1 MMQNYIQTQ
10 ISDIGGRQENQD
22 FASFRGTKFGFL
34 SVVCDGMGGA
44 KGGSYASQLAS
55 QIVIDDITNSASDD
69 PRNALQNAVQ
79 KANFEVFRVS
89 INDSKYKGMGTTI
102 TVLLLTQEKAYICH
116 VGDSRV
122 YQFRKGQKI
131 YRTYDHSVVFRMLKE
146 GILKTE
152 EQARN
157 HSRSNELSRVLG
169 IQPFVDIEIAE
180 VTYQKDDIFLLCTD
194 GICGEL
200 TDEQIENIV
209 RQNTIV
215 DNLANTLIK
224 TVNQTC
230 FAKGGGHDNL
240 TVSLVQAKTNSNII
254 TSQAKNSNS
263 LIYISLMIVFFI
275 IFVGALLSNEYLRV
289 RPLQMQN
296 ETFKKTLD
304 SLGVKPTEKETK
316 PPITPLDSLQKII
329 KIKSDSLQQV
339 TTDLK
344 DVIKLVKEKKW
355 AEYNKKLQ
363 EIQPTKPKASASE
376 ATEGQKN

>member
-1 MMQNYIQTQ
+1 MQNYLHTQ

-22 FASFRGTKFGFL
+22 FTSAKETKFGFL
-34 SVVCDGMGGA
+34 TVVCDGMGGA
-44 KGGSYASQLAS
+44 KGGSYASQLAT
-55 QIVIDDITNSASDD
+55 QIVIDDITNSASED
-69 PRNALQNAVQ
+69 PRNALHNAVQ
-79 KANFEVFRVS
+79 RANFEVFRVS
-89 INDSKYKGMGTTI
+89 INDSNYKGMGTTI

-116 VGDSRV
+116 VGDSRI

-180 VTYQKDDIFLLCTD
+180 VAYQKDDVFLLCTD

-209 RQNTIV
+209 KQNGTI

-240 TVSLVQAKTNSNII
+240 TVSVVQTKAN
-254 TSQAKNSNS
+254 SQATASKAKSSNS
-263 LIYISLMIVFFI
+263 PIYISLLIVFFI
-275 IFVGALLSNEYLRV
+275 IFVGALLSNEYSRV

-304 SLGVKPTEKETK
+304 SLGVKPKEKEIE
-316 PPITPLDSLQKII
+316 PQPVAPLDSLQKII

-339 TTDLK
+339 SNDLIEI
-344 DVIKLVKEKKW
+344 IKLVKEKKW
-355 AEYNKKLQ
+355 VEYNKKVQ
-363 EIQPTKPKASASE
+363 TIQAVKPKESTVT
-376 ATEGQKN
+376 TEGKKN

>member
-1 MMQNYIQTQ
+1 MQNYLHTQ

-22 FASFRGTKFGFL
+22 FTSAKETKFGFL

-44 KGGSYASQLAS
+44 KGGSYASQLAT
-55 QIVIDDITNSASDD
+55 QIVIDDVTNSASED
-69 PRNALQNAVQ
+69 PRNALHNAVQ
-79 KANFEVFRVS
+79 RANFEVFRVS
-89 INDSKYKGMGTTI
+89 INDSNYKGMGTTI

-116 VGDSRV
+116 VGDSRI

-180 VTYQKDDIFLLCTD
+180 VAYQKDDIFLLCTD

-209 RQNTIV
+209 KQNCTV

-240 TVSLVQAKTNSNII
+240 TVSVVQTKAN
-254 TSQAKNSNS
+254 SQATASKAKSSNS
-263 LIYISLMIVFFI
+263 PIYISLLIVFFI
-275 IFVGALLSNEYLRV
+275 IFVVALLSNEYLRV

-304 SLGVKPTEKETK
+304 SLGVKPTKKEIK
-316 PPITPLDSLQKII
+316 PQITMLLDSLQNVI
-329 KIKSDSLQQV
+329 KIKSDSLRQV

-344 DVIKLVKEKKW
+344 DVIKLVEEKKW
-355 AEYNKKLQ
+355 AECDKKVR
-363 EIQPTKPKASASE
+363 EIQAVKPKESIVT
-376 ATEGQKN
+376 TERKKN